1 MPGPQLLVD
10 EFVSQLRKRKVEGS
24 QATAQL
30 TAELLRTVISQ
41 LRAAEAP
48 VLIETVRKF
57 GRELIAANPFELS
70 VGNIVRRVLRIIREE
85 DASGVT
91 YGLPSDGDNQETAD
105 CTDGQVSSADVLA
118 TRRLLRSPSL
128 HGLLDRVPNAHADDM
143 GGKRKAPAD
152 KNAKA
157 WMLKHNVM
165 EAINE
170 LVEEISGCHQQIAE
184 QALELI
190 HHNEVILTFG
200 KSKSVMEF
208 LCAAKKKRSF
218 RVYVAEGAPKYQG
231 HCFAKDLSA
240 EGFRTTLITDSAV
253 FAMISRVNMVVVGA
267 HTVMA
272 NGGIIGPVG
281 LNMLAL
287 AAKQH
292 GVPFVVVAATH
303 KLCPLYPENPV
314 VRLNELKSPSDL
326 LQFGEFSECMELAP
340 DSSACVLNVVN
351 PAFDYVPPQLINL
364 FITDIGGHNPSFM
377 YRLIADYYSADD
389 FIL

>member
-48 VLIETVRKF
+48 ILIETVRKF
-57 GRELIAANPFELS
+57 GRELIAANPFVETFVLPELS

-91 YGLPSDGDNQETAD
+91 DGLPSDGDNQETAD
-105 CTDGQVSSADVLA
+105 YADGQVSSADVLA

-128 HGLLDRVPNAHADDM
+128 HGLLDRVSNAHTDDM

-218 RVYVAEGAPKYQG
+218 RVYVAEGAPKSETPSSLL
-231 HCFAKDLSA
+231 CTVFLS
-240 EGFRTTLITDSAV
+240 S
-253 FAMISRVNMVVVGA
+253 
-267 HTVMA
+267 
-272 NGGIIGPVG
+272 
-281 LNMLAL
+281 
-287 AAKQH
+287 
-292 GVPFVVVAATH
+292 
-303 KLCPLYPENPV
+303 
-314 VRLNELKSPSDL
+314 
-326 LQFGEFSECMELAP
+326 
-340 DSSACVLNVVN
+340 
-351 PAFDYVPPQLINL
+351 
-364 FITDIGGHNPSFM
+364 
-377 YRLIADYYSADD
+377 
-389 FIL
+389 